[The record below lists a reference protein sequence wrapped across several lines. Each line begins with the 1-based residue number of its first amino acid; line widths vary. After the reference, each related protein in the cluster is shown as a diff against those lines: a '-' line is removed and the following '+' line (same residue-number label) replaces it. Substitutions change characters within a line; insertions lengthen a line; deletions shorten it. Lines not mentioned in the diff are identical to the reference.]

1 MHWWYDWSYNGWPHM
16 WFFPLFPIIFVVL
29 CVVIMAFVM
38 MPMMRQRGDER
49 FDFPQRTALD
59 ILNERYAKGEIDKTE
74 YDEKRR
80 AIS

>member
-1 MHWWYDWSYNGWPHM
+1 MHWWYDWSYTGPHM
-16 WFFPLFPIIFVVL
+16 WFFPFFPIVFVIV

-38 MPMMRQRGDER
+38 MPMMRRRGHDR
-49 FDFPQRTALD
+49 FHFPQKTALD